1 MSGICF
7 SKIFGTEDG
16 EEKVC
21 EGCLREPM
29 LHAARKTKQQSV
41 RPCGSLL
48 HGPLIMQ
55 EVRGNSLLWAILSN
69 GSLFDLGDESDAV
82 YTY

>member
-1 MSGICF
+1 MC
-7 SKIFGTEDG
+7 ED
-16 EEKVC
+16 
-21 EGCLREPM
+21 CLSEPM
-29 LHAARKTKQQSV
+29 SHTARKTKQRSV

-55 EVRGNSLLWAILSN
+55 EVRGNSLLRVILSN
-69 GSLFDLGDESDAV
+69 GSLFGLGDESDAV